1 MSGIS
6 IGHGGRRMKQMT
18 FWLAIA
24 LATATTGSAQDFQPK
39 MQMFIDDHIR
49 DWANDPVIVNAII
62 AQNTTTA
69 AYDQAKISELDA
81 LWTAQMGMSGVPL
94 IDEVLQNPASDFL
107 RARMAASGGTISEVF
122 VMDARG
128 LNVAAAKATSDYWQ
142 GDEAKFSETYPK
154 GPTAIHFGDV
164 ELDPSSGE
172 VQAQVSLSI
181 VDATGAVVG
190 AMTVGINLTSLM

>member
-1 MSGIS
+1 
-6 IGHGGRRMKQMT
+6 MKQMT
-18 FWLAIA
+18 FWLAVA
-24 LATATTGSAQDFQPK
+24 LATATAGSAQDFQPR
-39 MQMFIDDHIR
+39 MQQYINDHVM
-49 DWANDPVIVNAII
+49 DWANDPIIVDAII
-62 AQNTTTA
+62 AQNATTA
-69 AYDQAKISELDA
+69 SYDQARIGELDA
-81 LWTAQMGMSGVPL
+81 LWMAQMGMSGVPL

-107 RARMAASGGTISEVF
+107 RDRMAAAGGAISEVF

-181 VDATGAVVG
+181 VDSTGAVVG

>member
-1 MSGIS
+1 
-6 IGHGGRRMKQMT
+6 MKQMT

-24 LATATTGSAQDFQPK
+24 LATATTGSAQEFQPR
-39 MQMFIDDHIR
+39 MQQFIDDYVK
-49 DWANDPVIVNAII
+49 DWASDPVIVDAII
-62 AQNTTTA
+62 AQNAITGG
-69 AYDQAKISELDA
+69 YDDAKIAELDA
-81 LWTAQMGMSGVPL
+81 LWTAQMGMAGVPL
-94 IDEVLQNPASDFL
+94 VDEVVQSPASDFL
-107 RARMAASGGTISEVF
+107 RDRMAAANGTIAEVF

-154 GPTAIHFGDV
+154 GPTAIHFGEV

-172 VQAQVSLSI
+172 VQAQVSMSI
-181 VDATGAVVG
+181 VDSAGAVVG